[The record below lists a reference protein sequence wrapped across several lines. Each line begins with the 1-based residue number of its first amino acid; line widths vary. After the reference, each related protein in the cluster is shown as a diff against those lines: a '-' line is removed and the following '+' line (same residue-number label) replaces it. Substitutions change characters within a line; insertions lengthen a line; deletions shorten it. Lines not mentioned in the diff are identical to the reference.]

1 MAGYSVKDTN
11 GNTVIVGE
19 APIENPTLY
28 VDDTNGNDANLGSA
42 AGSGN
47 ALKTLQAAAAKLN
60 GAQIKGVATINVAAG
75 TYYASSF
82 TLDNTSVDE
91 IKILGAGSGTTILS
105 GAANS
110 GAATTAAQDY
120 IIKVTECTLN
130 ELKIKDVKI
139 QYAQEANVYLRNVSG
154 RVSLEDCVVGECQS
168 SATTSFQFVNG
179 CVVADTVGEL
189 EIDGCTIENS
199 QSHCVVANRSRVQ
212 MSNSAS
218 TLQFPSNGADTMGH
232 CLTLMREAYLEINVN
247 GCVFKG
253 NGANGAGYDAYGLW
267 IIFYS
272 KVIMW
277 TGADGCTLINLK
289 EGRRSQHESK
299 LVLAN
304 ASGITYTDCQTNIT
318 ELSGS
323 ETIDP

>member
-1 MAGYSVKDTN
+1 MPGFNLNDAS
-11 GNTVIVGE
+11 GNVLVTGDAVIDS
-19 APIENPTLY
+19 PTLY
-28 VDDTNGNDANLGSA
+28 IDDTNGNDANSGSA
-42 AGSGN
+42 AGAGN
-47 ALKTLQAAAAKLN
+47 ALKTLAAAVTKISNATV
-60 GAQIKGVATINVAAG
+60 KGTVTINVAAG
-75 TYYASSF
+75 TYYACTF
-82 TLDNTSVDE
+82 DLDNQNVDE

-139 QYAQEANVYLRNVSG
+139 QYAQEANVYLRNISG
-154 RVSLEDCVVGECQS
+154 RVSLEDCVIGECQS

-179 CVVADTVGEL
+179 CVVADTIGEL

-212 MSNSAS
+212 MSNTAS
-218 TLQFPSNGADTMGH
+218 TLQFPSNGADTKGH
-232 CLTLMREAYLEINVN
+232 CLTLMRESYLEINVD

-272 KVIMW
+272 NVIMW
-277 TGADGCTLINLK
+277 TGASGCTLINLK
-289 EGRRSQHESK
+289 EGRRSQHGSQ

-304 ASGITYTDCQTNIT
+304 ASGITYTDCETNIT
-318 ELSGS
+318 QLSDS
-323 ETIDP
+323 RTIDP

>member
-1 MAGYSVKDTN
+1 MAGTLEDAAGN
-11 GNTVIVGE
+11 GVVVDNAVV
-19 APIENPTLY
+19 ENPTLY

-47 ALKTLQAAAAKLN
+47 ALKTLAAAVTKISNATV
-60 GAQIKGVATINVAAG
+60 KGTVTINVAAG
-75 TYYASSF
+75 TYYACTF
-82 TLDNTSVDE
+82 NLDNQNIDE

-110 GAATTAAQDY
+110 GAATTAAQDHV
-120 IIKVTECTLN
+120 INVTECTIN

-139 QYAQEANVYLRNVSG
+139 QYAQEANVYLRNISG

-168 SATTSFQFVNG
+168 SASTSFQFVNG

-232 CLTLMREAYLEINVN
+232 CLTLMRESYLEINVD
-247 GCVFKG
+247 GCIFKG
-253 NGANGAGYDAYGLW
+253 NGANGAGYDAYGMW

-277 TGADGCTLINLK
+277 TSSNNLTLINLK

-299 LVLAN
+299 IVLRATD
-304 ASGITYTDCQTNIT
+304 SIQYTDCQTNII

>member
-1 MAGYSVKDTN
+1 MAGILEDAAGNSVVVDN
-11 GNTVIVGE
+11 AIV
-19 APIENPTLY
+19 ENPTLY
-28 VDDTNGNDANLGSA
+28 IDDTNGNDSNLGSA

-47 ALKTLQAAAAKLN
+47 ALKTLAAAVTKISN
-60 GAQIKGVATINVAAG
+60 AQVKGTVTINVAAG
-75 TYYASSF
+75 TYYASTF
-82 TLDNTSVDE
+82 NLDNQTIDE

-110 GAATTAAQDY
+110 GAATTAAQDH
-120 IIKVTECTLN
+120 IINVTECSIN

-139 QYAQEANVYLRNVSG
+139 QYAQEANVYLRNVTG

-199 QSHCVVANRSRVQ
+199 QSHCVVANQSRVQ
-212 MSNSAS
+212 MSNAAS
-218 TLQFPSNGADTMGH
+218 TLQFPSNGADSKGN
-232 CLTLMREAYLEINVN
+232 CLSLMRESYLEINVD

-253 NGANGAGYDAYGLW
+253 NGANGAGFDAIGLW

-272 KVIMW
+272 QVIMW
-277 TGADGCTLINLK
+277 TDASGCTLINLN
-289 EGRRSQHESK
+289 EGRRSQHGSQ
-299 LVLAN
+299 LVLRN
-304 ASGITYTDCQTNIT
+304 ASGITYTDCATNIT
-318 ELSGS
+318 ELSDAR
-323 ETIDP
+323 TIDP